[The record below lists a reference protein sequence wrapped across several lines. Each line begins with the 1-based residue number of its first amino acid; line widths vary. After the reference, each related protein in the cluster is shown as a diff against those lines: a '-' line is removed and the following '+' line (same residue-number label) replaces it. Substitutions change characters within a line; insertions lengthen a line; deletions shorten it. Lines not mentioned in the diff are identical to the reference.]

1 MEQIIFNQQN
11 HIIVVEP
18 NAYGDLEYKQRVNWS
33 SNNHIQRERANLLFR
48 RVEQTIYNIANDI
61 DTGDVVYTG
70 RNNDYICR
78 ISDGIGR
85 ILFEIVCC
93 SNNKILIIIKDFI
106 WDYKNSTNTWWN
118 IVEDKTINK
127 QNKTYKTMKQKIR
140 LTESQLHDVI
150 RRCIN
155 EALDELDPRTYAA
168 ARDEQNRR
176 NAAYDKEM
184 EDYNNQNFF
193 KRMFSKKP
201 EQPKGYNTRSNSFN
215 NAAVDSFNSQYGGIK
230 GDVANGNYSSIR
242 MNNDN
247 SLNLNKYTKFSDG
260 NRQRHST
267 NYDFN
272 ARQTSIPVDKRT
284 DKMYGV
290 VTDEWDADYM
300 GPRSQT
306 NKTQRGMNYNDT
318 DPRLSDNYNSK
329 NPAMKALDVASQ
341 MANGSGKY
349 TKGKGWQ

>member
-140 LTESQLHDVI
+140 LTESQLHNVI
-150 RRCIN
+150 RKCIN
-155 EALDELDPRTYAA
+155 EATRDYKLPGDETITDN
-168 ARDEQNRR
+168 DVVGVDGNW
-176 NAAYDKEM
+176 
-184 EDYNNQNFF
+184 
-193 KRMFSKKP
+193 KR
-201 EQPKGYNTRSNSFN
+201 GL
-215 NAAVDSFNSQYGGIK
+215 
-230 GDVANGNYSSIR
+230 R
-242 MNNDN
+242 MNLDGVKNQLMIICNGGFDDMYEI
-247 SLNLNKYTKFSDG
+247 NKVLKRTIKDIERIE
-260 NRQRHST
+260 NT
-267 NYDFN
+267 WL
-272 ARQTSIPVDKRT
+272 PVD
-284 DKMYGV
+284 
-290 VTDEWDADYM
+290 
-300 GPRSQT
+300 
-306 NKTQRGMNYNDT
+306 
-318 DPRLSDNYNSK
+318 
-329 NPAMKALDVASQ
+329 
-341 MANGSGKY
+341 
-349 TKGKGWQ
+349 

>member
-127 QNKTYKTMKQKIR
+127 QNKVHKTMKQKIR
-140 LTESQLHDVI
+140 LTESQLHNVI

-155 EALDELDPRTYAA
+155 EALGEIKPKTSLKNYMKMWYDNDDSCQDALRELT
-168 ARDEQNRR
+168 DEQWLHSMGWFQVFHEGIGDGVCSPSENIVAVFDEDDLPKFHSYQLYRY
-176 NAAYDKEM
+176 NPKSWVSVENDGWDNVYNGDNGDDYDIEPI
-184 EDYNNQNFF
+184 D
-193 KRMFSKKP
+193 
-201 EQPKGYNTRSNSFN
+201 
-215 NAAVDSFNSQYGGIK
+215 
-230 GDVANGNYSSIR
+230 
-242 MNNDN
+242 
-247 SLNLNKYTKFSDG
+247 
-260 NRQRHST
+260 
-267 NYDFN
+267 
-272 ARQTSIPVDKRT
+272 
-284 DKMYGV
+284 
-290 VTDEWDADYM
+290 
-300 GPRSQT
+300 
-306 NKTQRGMNYNDT
+306 
-318 DPRLSDNYNSK
+318 
-329 NPAMKALDVASQ
+329 
-341 MANGSGKY
+341 
-349 TKGKGWQ
+349 